1 MAGENKDGK
10 GMEVLFSLKKIFEN
24 RWARLFLRYIT
35 NKNRFKHALEV
46 YCKLKPASSL
56 GELINAKIL
65 GFLLRRGAKI
75 FDVKENDI
83 IETFKNPE
91 YVRGLNLVMK
101 SIATY
106 GITKPQKLTAPFIV
120 VWDYTSMCN
129 LKCKHCYAN
138 AGKLAKDEL
147 STEERY
153 KVIDKLDKAGVVL
166 VAFSGGEP
174 LMRKDF
180 FEIAKYAREKGMFV
194 SVASNGTLITRKV
207 AERMK
212 EIGVGYVEISLDHID
227 PKIHDEFRGVKGAWK
242 RAVEGIKNCVKV
254 GISTGMATTV
264 TKYNYQSIPSMLEF
278 AKKLGVDY
286 FMAFNFVPTRRGKEI
301 SDYDLTPEE
310 RERLLEL
317 LYERLCEWEKPKIFS
332 TCPAYARI
340 SLERVEKGKGKEIV
354 LSHFGSAV
362 LEGKTLAIAD
372 FIGGC
377 GAGRNYC
384 SIEYNGDVQPCVFI
398 PVKVGNVI
406 KEDFEK
412 IWTESEIFE
421 KLRNRE
427 LLKGACGECKYKYL
441 CGGCR
446 ARAFAIAGDILDSD
460 PGCIVVE
467 EEVRR

>member
-1 MAGENKDGK
+1 
-10 GMEVLFSLKKIFEN
+10 
-24 RWARLFLRYIT
+24 
-35 NKNRFKHALEV
+35 
-46 YCKLKPASSL
+46 
-56 GELINAKIL
+56 
-65 GFLLRRGAKI
+65 
-75 FDVKENDI
+75 
-83 IETFKNPE
+83 
-91 YVRGLNLVMK
+91 
-101 SIATY
+101 
-106 GITKPQKLTAPFIV
+106 
-120 VWDYTSMCN
+120 
-129 LKCKHCYAN
+129 
-138 AGKLAKDEL
+138 
-147 STEERY
+147 
-153 KVIDKLDKAGVVL
+153 
-166 VAFSGGEP
+166 
-174 LMRKDF
+174 
-180 FEIAKYAREKGMFV
+180 FV

-212 EIGVGYVEISLDHID
+212 KIGVGYVEISLDHID

-242 RAVEGIKNCVKV
+242 RAVEGIKNCIKV

-264 TKYNYQSIPSMLEF
+264 TKHNYQSIPSMLEF

-332 TCPAYARI
+332 TCPAYGRI
-340 SLERVEKGKGKEIV
+340 SLERVEKGKGKEVV

-412 IWTESEIFE
+412 IWMESEIFE

-446 ARAFAIAGDILDSD
+446 ARAFAITGDILDSD